1 MLLGSFLSIL
11 RNVEEQISK
20 EKEIGKPG
28 KGEKTTVVKEKSKA
42 TFLGK
47 GKEPRGS
54 NNRPVN

>member
-1 MLLGSFLSIL
+1 M
-11 RNVEEQISK
+11 EEQISK

-28 KGEKTTVVKEKSKA
+28 KGEKKTVVKEKSKA